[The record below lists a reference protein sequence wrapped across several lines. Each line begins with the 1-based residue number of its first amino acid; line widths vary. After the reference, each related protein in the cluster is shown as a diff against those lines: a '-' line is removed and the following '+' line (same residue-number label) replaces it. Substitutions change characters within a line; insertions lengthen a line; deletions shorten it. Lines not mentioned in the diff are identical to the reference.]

1 MKAPM
6 PPGTRAD
13 SSGLLA
19 GHSDEQGSNPL
30 TPCRL
35 THLSTSSIFVVRAGA
50 AFQQQP
56 DDARLLLACLLRTAP
71 SSPSGLNGE
80 VQGRRPSLIWRSRVC
95 TTIQQRSD
103 RGQRPCSHSSVQ
115 GRHAGAIQGV
125 GICANRQ
132 EVLDRLSL
140 RRRIPAV
147 GVRRVVKGFGS
158 ATILRAAI
166 RPVRNKEFCDPTA
179 KRGGS
184 HMQSRVA
191 GVKVV
196 SDFAEKEG
204 RCVLARSADF
214 GRCNGKRGIGPQPA
228 RHFVDV
234 AIHDLANEIE
244 KDRFHLWHWYLV
256 RLTETP
262 ASRGACPRG
271 QSTDDGAA

>member
-196 SDFAEKEG
+196 SDFAEEKG
-204 RCVLARSADF
+204 RCFLACSANVRRRS
-214 GRCNGKRGIGPQPA
+214 GKRGIGRQA
-228 RHFVDV
+228 VGHFVDL
-234 AIHDLANEIE
+234 AIHDKSNEI
-244 KDRFHLWHWYLV
+244 KKGRLHCWHRF
-256 RLTETP
+256 LTGRTL
-262 ASRGACPRG
+262 G
-271 QSTDDGAA
+271 